1 MLFSFEAMTADGA
14 LVRETL
20 EAPSKAEVA
29 AQLRARGY
37 VLLRLSP
44 VASERADAAGASR
57 SGGWFARR
65 AMNSRD
71 LVLFTRQL
79 KMLLSAG
86 SAVVPALEAVEQQAT
101 KPAMRRLVRQIRE
114 HVEKGG
120 SLSDA
125 FREHPDV
132 FKPAYCSMV
141 AAGEAAGALPDAFD
155 RLAELTH
162 RQQQARKMLIG
173 ALTYPIIL
181 TVLCVAVASVMLG
194 FVVPR
199 FRGLFEALNADLPAT
214 TQFMFELSQQLR
226 QHWPYVLAVVIAAI
240 VALAV
245 VLRLETT
252 RRWLNRRVLRLP
264 VVGRLIARLQLG
276 RLLTTWTAMLRCHV
290 PLLETIRISRSVTRS
305 PNIAELLDGIEEA
318 VSSGGNVSDAMQQ
331 VGWIEPIIVAAIRT
345 GENNGQLTES
355 VEFVAGWLDEDNA
368 HLMRSVMR
376 LAEPAL
382 LAVMGTI
389 VAFVAMSLFLP
400 LFDLAMAGGAH

>member
-20 EAPSKAEVA
+20 EAPSKADVA

-37 VLLRLSP
+37 VLLRLSA
-44 VASERADAAGASR
+44 VAPEPADAAASR
-57 SGGWFARR
+57 SAGWFSRR
-65 AMNSRD
+65 GMNSRD
-71 LVLFTRQL
+71 LMLFTRQVH
-79 KMLLSAG
+79 MLLSAG
-86 SAVVPALEAVEQQAT
+86 SAVVPALEAIEQQT
-101 KPAMRRLVRQIRE
+101 TRPAMQRLVREIRE
-114 HVEKGG
+114 HVEQGG
-120 SLSDA
+120 NLSEA
-125 FREHPDV
+125 FRNHPQV

-141 AAGEAAGALPDAFD
+141 AAGEAAGALPDAFR

-162 RQQQARKMLIG
+162 RQQQTRKMLIG

-181 TVLCVAVASVMLG
+181 LHLCVSVAAVMLG

-214 TQFMFELSQQLR
+214 TQFMFDLSEQLR
-226 QHWPYVLAVVIAAI
+226 DHWPYVVAVLVALI
-240 VALAV
+240 VAAV
-245 VLRLETT
+245 LVLRLEAT
-252 RRWLNRRVLRLP
+252 RRWLNLRVLRLP
-264 VVGRLIARLQLG
+264 LVGRLVARLQLG

-290 PLLETIRISRSVTRS
+290 PLLETIQISRSVTRS
-305 PNIAELLDGIEEA
+305 ANIAGLLDAIEES
-318 VSSGGNVSDAMQQ
+318 VSSGGHVSDAMQQ
-331 VGWIEPIIVAAIRT
+331 AGWIEPIIVAAIRT

-355 VEFVAGWLDEDNA
+355 VEFVADWLDEDNA
-368 HLMRSVMR
+368 HLMRSAMR

-400 LFDLAMAGGAH
+400 LFDLATAGGAH